1 MKQNALRDLLFPP
14 KCMLCR
20 RLLSPEERAAEICGD
35 CRTRVL
41 LPEASPREDP
51 SGGFD
56 RALAALWYEG
66 SVRQALHGLKYY
78 EKQGYA
84 RPLSRIMVYA
94 LDKRL
99 GGDYDLVTFV
109 PTNPGTQRR
118 RGYNQAEL
126 LARAVAQRLALP
138 CVPTLKKN
146 RATQAMHGL
155 TPAQRRDNVRDAYV
169 LTVPGEVLL
178 GKRVLLVDDILTT
191 GATLSECGR
200 ALKAGGAAFV
210 VGLCAASP
218 RKGSAV

>member
-1 MKQNALRDLLFPP
+1 MKKNALRDLLFPP

-20 RLLSPEERAAEICGD
+20 KLLSPEERAAEICGD

-51 SGGFD
+51 AGGFD

-126 LARAVAQRLALP
+126 LARAVAERLHLP

-155 TPAQRRDNVRDAYV
+155 TPAQRRENVRDAYV
-169 LTVPGEVLL
+169 LTVPPGVLT

-191 GATLSECGR
+191 GATLSECGK
-200 ALKAGGAAFV
+200 ALRAGGAVFV
-210 VGLCAASP
+210 AGLCAASP
-218 RKGSAV
+218 RKGHGL

>member
-84 RPLSRIMVYA
+84 RPLSRIMV
-94 LDKRL
+94 
-99 GGDYDLVTFV
+99 
-109 PTNPGTQRR
+109 
-118 RGYNQAEL
+118 
-126 LARAVAQRLALP
+126 
-138 CVPTLKKN
+138 
-146 RATQAMHGL
+146 
-155 TPAQRRDNVRDAYV
+155 
-169 LTVPGEVLL
+169 
-178 GKRVLLVDDILTT
+178 
-191 GATLSECGR
+191 
-200 ALKAGGAAFV
+200 
-210 VGLCAASP
+210 
-218 RKGSAV
+218 

>member
-1 MKQNALRDLLFPP
+1 MDKTLLFIVNPRAGKTKSSAP
-14 KCMLCR
+14 LFDAVATFGRAGYLVRVMLTQ
-20 RLLSPEERAAEICGD
+20 AAGD
-35 CRTRVL
+35 
-41 LPEASPREDP
+41 
-51 SGGFD
+51 
-56 RALAALWYEG
+56 AAHFAAQW
-66 SVRQALHGLKYY
+66 
-78 EKQGYA
+78 
-84 RPLSRIMVYA
+84 
-94 LDKRL
+94 
-99 GGDYDLVTFV
+99 GGDYDLVTFA

-210 VGLCAASP
+210 AGLCAASP